1 MSLVKTVLYALTA
14 AIVVVMVYG
23 QENDLVTPNCLG
35 CLCEASTQCNASSP
49 CHTPAGG
56 GYYCGAFLIS
66 WAYWADAGK
75 PVLKGDNPE
84 AQGAFENCVLDLH
97 CAAVA
102 VRQYMKKFARD
113 CNGDGVVTC
122 TDFVRIH
129 KYGQTGCTAPLQ
141 WSLQNSIRRMYCSP
155 QPLLDLPGVTA
166 DCNGDGEVNCVD
178 FAHMHMLGGFGCR
191 DSAILS
197 SEFYK
202 RFDTCWKVVQA
213 AG

>member
-113 CNGDGVVTC
+113 
-122 TDFVRIH
+122 
-129 KYGQTGCTAPLQ
+129 
-141 WSLQNSIRRMYCSP
+141 
-155 QPLLDLPGVTA
+155 LPGVTA